1 MSLYTEIVA
10 DAPQH
15 YWRFADPGG
24 VQGVNIGSASVKP
37 AFDVTLGGLPYSGP
51 SSDGGSAIRQ
61 DTNAQ
66 HIRIN
71 EAFFPLVQPFSV
83 EIWWYLSQLDGDCQ
97 ILETLEPTGG
107 SRMGL
112 RCHLAS
118 PHTMLTYHTQGWSFS
133 GTASNALNTWHQ
145 SVITYDH
152 VNARLYSD
160 GAADGV
166 QNVVFTPSTPARV
179 YVGNDSSNAGLCFG
193 NFAELALYGSALSA
207 ARILAHWNAADQST
221 LRPYFKVGGL
231 YPTASFGTTP
241 LSQQIVDLSP
251 YVRRTFPAP

>member
-1 MSLYTEIVA
+1 V
-10 DAPQH
+10 D
-15 YWRFADPGG
+15 
-24 VQGVNIGSASVKP
+24 IGSASVLP

-71 EAFFPLVQPFSV
+71 EAFFPIVQPFSV
-83 EIWWYLSQLDGDCQ
+83 EIWFYLSQGDGDAQ

-107 SRMGL
+107 SRMGF
-112 RCHLAS
+112 RWHLAA
-118 PHTMLTYHTQGWSFS
+118 PHTILTYHTQGWNFS
-133 GTASNALNTWHQ
+133 GTIGCALNTWHQ
-145 SVITYDH
+145 LVITYDH
-152 VNARLYSD
+152 VNARLYVD

-166 QNVVFTPSTPARV
+166 QNVVFTSSTPARI

-193 NFAELALYGSALSA
+193 NFAELALFSSALSA
-207 ARILAHWNAADQST
+207 TRVLAHWNAADQST
-221 LRPYFKVGGL
+221 LRPYFKGGGL
-231 YPTASFGTTP
+231 YPTANFGTTP

-251 YVRRTFPAP
+251 YVLRTFPTP